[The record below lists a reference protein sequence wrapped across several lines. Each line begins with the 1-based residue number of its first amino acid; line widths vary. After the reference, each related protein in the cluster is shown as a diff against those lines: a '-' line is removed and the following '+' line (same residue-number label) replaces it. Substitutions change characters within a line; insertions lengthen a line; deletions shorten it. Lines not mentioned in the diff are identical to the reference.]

1 MKDSNDIAE
10 VDNSN
15 QVTALQFTSFENAKK
30 QLQTFSTRN
39 EGDFGI
45 GKVETDGGFL
55 YLGNHKVTG
64 TELNKIT
71 SQVQDY
77 LIKINGFS
85 KDVVKEIGHVYVA
98 LESLDK
104 EYIPAIMT
112 AVKGAEIASNQ
123 AKTASEHARVAQ
135 EDIKDT
141 IQKQKRIVG
150 VLEKHKE
157 KLDKL
162 KHLDNIDEIWKESK
176 ELEKSMSDF
185 QKKFAEA
192 KAQLSNFEKS
202 IKSLQS
208 FANSILDYE
217 HLEEIDDMWERLNS
231 TGEQLDSVLSQI
243 SSLDE
248 AIDNILHI
256 AHINDLDS
264 IWNELENKKNE
275 VVSLNENISLQK
287 KELDSVK
294 SEIQTLLR
302 FKQTLEMQQHI
313 LDVDKS
319 WTDLQI
325 AKENINETNTRI
337 QENKKLI
344 ESLGIENKEQ
354 SEMIQELKIV
364 LEQSKLRYE
373 EDSKVFRKRLT
384 LAYIVSGGAVFM
396 TVLQLVLNI
405 IGVM

>member
-45 GKVETDGGFL
+45 SKVETDGGFL

-77 LIKINGFS
+77 LIKINAFS

-248 AIDNILHI
+248 AIDSILHI